1 MTVDLLIGAVLGLL
15 SVLAMLFVA
24 VLQSMFTRIRAI
36 EDRLN
41 NAKN

>member
-1 MTVDLLIGAVLGLL
+1 MTVDLLMATVLGLL

-24 VLQSMFTRIRAI
+24 VLQSMGARIRAI

-41 NAKN
+41 AKS